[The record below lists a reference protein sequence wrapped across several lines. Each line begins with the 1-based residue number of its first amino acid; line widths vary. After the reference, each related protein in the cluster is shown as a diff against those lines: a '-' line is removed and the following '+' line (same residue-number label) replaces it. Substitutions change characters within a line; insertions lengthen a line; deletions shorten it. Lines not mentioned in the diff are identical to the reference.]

1 MDKAQLAKECVA
13 IDEAGGNVREYLASK
28 GFISPWGTWYRL
40 QIEELGRSKNQIT
53 EGKGGNDMRKMTLE
67 EKKKAVQIALDG
79 GDPLVY
85 LKSLG
90 SKKPDAL
97 WYAIQSRLMDAD
109 PDTFEKLMLMKKYKE
124 PETTDDCAPSTR
136 KGVEVPDEI
145 PEELKTLGGSS
156 WEIYAVPEKEAR
168 PGIGAD
174 VKEAIRPA
182 APEEKPTVQLT
193 AKVVPVKLEEVKE
206 RLDAPAADAEEK
218 PQPGIVSTL
227 KYDKDGNLR
236 MEVGRPLEKYGIEVT
251 GLKTKVGEFS
261 IIGERLSWNT
271 PGMPLG
277 HPVIVTL
284 PGETWRELLAVLPIV
299 METMNI

>member
-1 MDKAQLAKECVA
+1 MNRMKLAQECVE
-13 IDEAGGNVREYLASK
+13 IDEAGGNVQDFLRMR

-40 QIEELGRSKNQIT
+40 QIEELGRKQGQIT
-53 EGKGGNDMRKMTLE
+53 EGKGGNDMKRVTLE
-67 EKKKAVQIALDG
+67 QKKKAVEIALGG
-79 GDPLVY
+79 GDPLIY
-85 LKSLG
+85 LKSIG
-90 SKKPDAL
+90 SKQPPAL
-97 WYAIQSRLMDAD
+97 WYAIRKGLQDAD
-109 PDTFEKLMLMKKYKE
+109 PAAYERLMGVKKEE
-124 PETTDDCAPSTR
+124 PVTCCAPSTR

-145 PEELKTLGGSS
+145 PEE
-156 WEIYAVPEKEAR
+156 
-168 PGIGAD
+168 
-174 VKEAIRPA
+174 
-182 APEEKPTVQLT
+182 KPTAQLT
-193 AKVVPVKLEEVKE
+193 AQVVPVTLEEVKE

-218 PQPGIVSTL
+218 PKPGIVSTL
-227 KYDKDGNLR
+227 KYDRDGNLR
-236 MEVGRPLEKYGIEVT
+236 MEVGRPLEKYGVEVT